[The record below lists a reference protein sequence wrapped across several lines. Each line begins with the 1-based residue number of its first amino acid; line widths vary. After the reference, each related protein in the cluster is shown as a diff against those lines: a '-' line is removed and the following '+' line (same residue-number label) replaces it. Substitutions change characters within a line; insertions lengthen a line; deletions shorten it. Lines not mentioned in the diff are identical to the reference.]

1 MKTIKFLIVAC
12 LVAFLAPSV
21 SIAQI
26 TPKGVEETSVVAAP
40 ATVSLVREGERPM
53 SQGSKNALTI
63 DIPKTSAKFAE
74 KLWKDYLKQY
84 KGDTKKDRKTDEWF
98 TDNATIGNIGGA
110 NTVDL
115 YAKFSESNDATTL
128 GVWID
133 LGGAFVGSKEYAD
146 KYAAAEKIMT
156 DFALTVQ
163 REQTKIQLK
172 DQNDMLIK
180 LERQQRNLEKDKQG
194 LHDDIENW
202 KKRIIKAEADIE
214 TNIKNQEDTKLK
226 IEAQKKLVEEVQ
238 KKLNSMN

>member
-1 MKTIKFLIVAC
+1 MKIINFLSIAC

-26 TPKGVEETSVVAAP
+26 TPKGVEDTKSVAAP

-53 SQGSKNALTI
+53 SQGSKNSLTI
-63 DIPKTSAKFAE
+63 DIPKTSSKFAE
-74 KLWKDYLKQY
+74 KLWKDYVKQFS
-84 KGDTKKDRKTDEWF
+84 GNTKRDRKTDEWF
-98 TDNATIGNIGGA
+98 TDNAMISNIGGA

-115 YAKFSESNDATTL
+115 YAMFTENNDATTL

-133 LGGAFVGSKEYAD
+133 LGGAYVGSKEYLD
-146 KYAAAEKIMT
+146 KYAAAEKILT

-163 REQTKIQLK
+163 REQTKIQLDDQK
-172 DQNDMLIK
+172 DALKK
-180 LERQQRNLEKDKQG
+180 LEKQQRNLEKDNQN

-202 KKRIIKAEADIE
+202 KKRIAKAEADIE
-214 TNIKNQEDTKLK
+214 TNLKDQVDAKVK

>member
-1 MKTIKFLIVAC
+1 MKIINFLSIAC
-12 LVAFLAPSV
+12 LVAFCSPSV
-21 SIAQI
+21 SRAQI
-26 TPKGVEETSVVAAP
+26 TPKGVDATTSVAAP
-40 ATVSLVREGERPM
+40 AAVSLIREGERPM

-74 KLWKDYLKQY
+74 KLWKDYVKQF
-84 KGDTKKDRKTDEWF
+84 KGETKKDRKTDEWF
-98 TDNATIGNIGGA
+98 TDNAMIGNIGGA

-115 YAKFSESNDATTL
+115 YAQFSESNDATTL
-128 GVWID
+128 GMWID
-133 LGGAFVGSKEYAD
+133 LGGAYVGSKEYAD

-163 REQTKIQLK
+163 REQTKMHL
-172 DQNDMLIK
+172 DEQNDALKK
-180 LERQQRNLEKDKQG
+180 LEKQQRNLEKDNQG

-202 KKRIIKAEADIE
+202 KKRITKAEADIE
-214 TNIKNQEDTKLK
+214 TNLKNQEDAKLK

>member
-26 TPKGVEETSVVAAP
+26 TPKGVEETSTVAAP
-40 ATVSLVREGERPM
+40 ATISLVREGERPM
-53 SQGSKNALTI
+53 SQGSKNSLTI

-74 KLWKDYLKQY
+74 KLWKDYVKQY

-133 LGGAFVGSKEYAD
+133 LGGAYVDSKEYAD